1 MLEMLHDHFSKTK
14 LRKHACTY
22 QRLNALIIK
31 SDNYDLTCED
41 NLNSNQIIIDSNM
54 ICLLINKIDN
64 KQVFIISNLFW
75 SRCFFNFKFDNKK
88 ILTIKSLVYKCI
100 EGDWEYNNNCF

>member
-31 SDNYDLTCED
+31 SDNYDLTCKD

-54 ICLLINKIDN
+54 ICLINKIDN
-64 KQVFIISNLFW
+64 KQVFMISNLFGQDVF
-75 SRCFFNFKFDNKK
+75 SILNSIIKK
-88 ILTIKSLVYKCI
+88 S
-100 EGDWEYNNNCF
+100 

>member
-54 ICLLINKIDN
+54 ICLINKIDN
-64 KQVFIISNLFW
+64 KQVFMISNLFGQDVF
-75 SRCFFNFKFDNKK
+75 SILNSIIKK
-88 ILTIKSLVYKCI
+88 S
-100 EGDWEYNNNCF
+100 

>member
-31 SDNYDLTCED
+31 SDNYDLTCKD

-54 ICLLINKIDN
+54 ICLINKIDN
-64 KQVFIISNLFW
+64 KQFFMISNLLGQDVF
-75 SRCFFNFKFDNKK
+75 SILNSIIKK
-88 ILTIKSLVYKCI
+88 S
-100 EGDWEYNNNCF
+100 